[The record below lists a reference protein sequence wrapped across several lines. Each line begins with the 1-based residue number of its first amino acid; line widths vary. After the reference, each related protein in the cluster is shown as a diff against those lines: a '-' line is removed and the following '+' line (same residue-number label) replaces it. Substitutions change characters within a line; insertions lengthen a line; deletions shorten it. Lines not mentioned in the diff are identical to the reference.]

1 MVGNCRPGL
10 QWIGMKCLLGLAAAL
25 LIVAGPASAS
35 AQTTTQAQQLMKA
48 RQAYN
53 QGRFDDALAAGIEAR
68 RAPATAA
75 AATVVVGR
83 AYLEKFRVTGDA
95 TSLQMA
101 HQLFSEVDPGA
112 LAPREQHDLR
122 VGLGMTVFYEGRPG
136 AAAELL
142 EVVLVGASHADEL
155 GARDKIFDWW
165 ATALDRAA
173 QLVPEH
179 ARVEYYTRIVTR
191 SEAELVRDP
200 SSVAAS
206 YWLAAGARGAGQLDR
221 AWHAAI
227 AAWIR
232 AKSARA
238 DIAQLVE
245 IAIIPERARALDT
258 RDTPALISAMRAEW
272 EQIKGSW

>member
-1 MVGNCRPGL
+1 
-10 QWIGMKCLLGLAAAL
+10 MKRAMALAAVL
-25 LIVAGPASAS
+25 LLVVGPASAS
-35 AQTTTQAQQLMKA
+35 AQSAAQVQQLAKA

-53 QGRFDDALAAGIEAR
+53 QSRFDDALAAGTEALK
-68 RAPATAA
+68 APALAPAA
-75 AATVVVGR
+75 AIVLGR
-83 AYLEKFRVTGDA
+83 TYLEKFRANGDGIN
-95 TSLQMA
+95 LQMA
-101 HQLFSEVDPGA
+101 HQLLGQVDGGP
-112 LAPREQHDLR
+112 LMPREQHDLR

-142 EVVLVGASHADEL
+142 DVALSTPRVVLSDEL
-155 GARDKIFDWW
+155 GARDKLFDWW

-179 ARVEYYTRIVTR
+179 ARVEYYARIVTR
-191 SEAELVRDP
+191 SEAELAHDP
-200 SSVAAS
+200 TSVAAS

-232 AKSARA
+232 AKSART

-258 RDTPALISAMRAEW
+258 RDTAALVAAMRAEW
-272 EQIKGSW
+272 EQIKSSW